1 MIGLSGNAL
10 ISDHNEFLAAGVDD
24 FYTKP
29 MSRSHLVS
37 VLEEYGL
44 LTTQQQEAKDD
55 K

>member
-10 ISDHNEFLAAGVDD
+10 ISDRNEFLAAGVDD

-29 MSRSHLVS
+29 MSRSHLVN
-37 VLEEYGL
+37 VLQEYGL
-44 LTTQQQEAKDD
+44 LTTQQEANED